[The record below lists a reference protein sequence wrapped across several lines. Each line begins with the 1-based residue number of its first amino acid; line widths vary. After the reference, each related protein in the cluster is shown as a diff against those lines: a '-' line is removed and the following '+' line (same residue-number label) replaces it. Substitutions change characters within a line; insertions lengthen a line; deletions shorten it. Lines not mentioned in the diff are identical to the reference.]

1 VALEVDEPR
10 EARADALSKL
20 VSEEERLRVR
30 AALLTLSAS
39 DRDVLYWSFYEGLAP
54 QEIATR
60 HKKSAVTCVS
70 KVPCL
75 RKVAPYVLWTA
86 RGVTMSAPHRQLD
99 VDVERYVAGR
109 WTAPRQRNSSVIS

>member
-1 VALEVDEPR
+1 VRRLR

-60 HKKSAVTCVS
+60 HKKSAVNVRQQKSRALERLRRTFFGQHAVS
-70 KVPCL
+70 
-75 RKVAPYVLWTA
+75 R
-86 RGVTMSAPHRQLD
+86 
-99 VDVERYVAGR
+99 
-109 WTAPRQRNSSVIS
+109 